1 MRGSG
6 ASYESGSGSP

>member
-6 ASYESGSGSP
+6 ASYESGS